1 MSIPL
6 WCLLASPELAL
17 AEPPPAGAEPRAVLP
32 KFALAALAGSTT
44 ADA

>member
-17 AEPPPAGAEPRAVLP
+17 AAVAAVLP
-32 KFALAALAGSTT
+32 ELALA
-44 ADA
+44 